1 MKEKRN
7 KQLLYPA
14 ERISSICIFPLIFHI
29 LENIY
34 YKVIFY
40 DQNKHVKK
48 LLVLFLDLW
57 SYLGIVFLCEIQIY
71 LTVNIFL
78 GFKTQNKIKI

>member
-1 MKEKRN
+1 MFSK
-7 KQLLYPA
+7 
-14 ERISSICIFPLIFHI
+14 IFTIKLS
-29 LENIY
+29 Y
-34 YKVIFY
+34 FY

-57 SYLGIVFLCEIQIY
+57 SYLGILFLSEIQIY
-71 LTVNIFL
+71 LIVNIFL